1 MLHIGVSPRGSTN
14 CFFMIFTDQLGFPL
28 HERAAW
34 AIAEDLRGRVIRGRA
49 ECDGD
54 PGQTDHEWT
63 ITGRGARPPLG
74 VSSQTECWYSVLPEV
89 LQLAITLP

>member
-14 CFFMIFTDQLGFPL
+14 CFFMIVTDQLRFPR
-28 HERAAW
+28 HESAAW

-49 ECDGD
+49 ERDGD

-63 ITGRGARPPLG
+63 ITGRGARPRLG
-74 VSSQTECWYSVLPEV
+74 ALSQTGW
-89 LQLAITLP
+89 